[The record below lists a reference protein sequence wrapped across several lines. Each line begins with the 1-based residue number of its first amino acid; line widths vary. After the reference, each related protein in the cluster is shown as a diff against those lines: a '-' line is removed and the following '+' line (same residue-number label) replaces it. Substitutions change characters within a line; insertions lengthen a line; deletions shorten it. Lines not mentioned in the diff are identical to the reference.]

1 MSPHRTTHEIVT
13 ANRLVDGAV
22 VYLTA
27 EGGWSERFAD
37 AAVAADESAA
47 KALVATGEVA
57 VATQLVV
64 GLYRAEVGFEN
75 GRAVPSDTKER
86 IRARGPSIHPEFG
99 KQAEGKAA

>member
-1 MSPHRTTHEIVT
+1 MNHEIVT
-13 ANRLVDGAV
+13 ANRLIDGVV

-37 AAVAADESAA
+37 AAVAAEETAA
-47 KALVATGEVA
+47 KALIATGEAA
-57 VATQLVV
+57 VAAQLVV
-64 GLYRAEVGFEN
+64 GLYRAEVGFEQ
-75 GRAVPSDTKER
+75 GRPVPVDMKER

>member
-1 MSPHRTTHEIVT
+1 MSPHRTSHEIVT
-13 ANRLVDGAV
+13 ANRLIDGAV

-37 AAVAADESAA
+37 AAVAADEAAA
-47 KALVATGEVA
+47 KALVATGEAA
-57 VATQLVV
+57 VAAQLVV
-64 GLYRAEVGFEN
+64 GLYCAEVELEN
-75 GRAVPSDTKER
+75 GRPVPVDMKER